1 MLNGWKCS
9 FKTNE
14 ALEKFVKYVEIHF
27 VFFVFFTDILPSAV
41 LCHCTKNE
49 VFPKGFLQLK

>member
-27 VFFVFFTDILPSAV
+27 VFFVFFTDIPPSAV
-41 LCHCTKNE
+41 LCHCTKNK
-49 VFPKGFLQLK
+49 VFRKGFL